1 MDIILV
7 CCCIITAIS
16 LLFINIIVCGD
27 FVCLWSLFGYNF
39 LKNCREV
46 CTQKSRM
53 PRIIPNTKKNV
64 KCQEVCTKKW
74 VSTKKYFVLGLKT
87 TLRNYS
93 NILPDFSY
101 ITGIHEIPR
110 DFMIKMNSF
119 TFSQKLL
126 EITKH
131 TLKYMTGGVQE
142 SSLLGFVSLN
152 LDCSCRI
159 LVTVT
164 PPCHDYS
171 TVRVFP
177 IIYTHCSLW
186 LSTQF

>member
-1 MDIILV
+1 MSNAKKFVPKNGYRRKSTLFWGSKLRCATIQIYFPISVILQE
-7 CCCIITAIS
+7 
-16 LLFINIIVCGD
+16 
-27 FVCLWSLFGYNF
+27 Y
-39 LKNCREV
+39 
-46 CTQKSRM
+46 
-53 PRIIPNTKKNV
+53 TK
-64 KCQEVCTKKW
+64 
-74 VSTKKYFVLGLKT
+74 F
-87 TLRNYS
+87 
-93 NILPDFSY
+93 PA
-101 ITGIHEIPR
+101 R
-110 DFMIKMNSF
+110 DFMIKMNLF